1 MRSREIE
8 AQVHGRKK
16 PLFADHLID
25 RDIHIA
31 NIEVPED
38 SSWAGKTLQ
47 SLRLRNRFGV
57 HVSSILRGS
66 VRINIPNGGTI
77 VFPEDKLQVIG
88 NDEQLTAFSTAVKSE
103 LIPEDIHIE
112 EREMKLRH
120 SNSLLRVRLLGKR

>member
-1 MRSREIE
+1 M
-8 AQVHGRKK
+8 
-16 PLFADHLID
+16 ID

-112 EREMKLRH
+112 EREMKLRR

>member
-1 MRSREIE
+1 M
-8 AQVHGRKK
+8 G
-16 PLFADHLID
+16 
-25 RDIHIA
+25 
-31 NIEVPED
+31 
-38 SSWAGKTLQ
+38 WKTLQ

-112 EREMKLRH
+112 EREM
-120 SNSLLRVRLLGKR
+120 SYAVSSSLLRVRLLGKR